1 MQWLD
6 PDFIFQ
12 TVLPA
17 LNRGLV
23 MSIALIVPSATIGF
37 VLGVLTGVARVFG
50 PKWLR
55 SLGNGFTTIFRG
67 VPLVVQLMI
76 LYFGLPNLG
85 IYLEPY
91 PASVLGFILCTGAY
105 QSEYVRGALLSIR
118 QGQIKAAYALGFTK
132 LQTILWVV
140 IPQAARRALPGCG
153 NEIIYLIKYSSLAY
167 IITCIELTGRGQGTC
182 FAFVPAHGS
191 LHCGGHLLSC
201 PRLLRHV
208 VPPEARTQV
217 RHSRLREKVSAGRR
231 PAPAEAPPQTLPGRE
246 PPPGPRRK
254 RKRHNEVPLPTE

>member
-167 IITCIELTGRGQGTC
+167 IITCI
-182 FAFVPAHGS
+182 
-191 LHCGGHLLSC
+191 
-201 PRLLRHV
+201 
-208 VPPEARTQV
+208 
-217 RHSRLREKVSAGRR
+217 
-231 PAPAEAPPQTLPGRE
+231 
-246 PPPGPRRK
+246 
-254 RKRHNEVPLPTE
+254 

>member
-140 IPQAARRALPGCG
+140 IPHAARLRQRNHLSDQIFLPRLHHHLHRA
-153 NEIIYLIKYSSLAY
+153 YR
-167 IITCIELTGRGQGTC
+167 RGQGTC

-217 RHSRLREKVSAGRR
+217 RHSRLREKVSAGCR
-231 PAPAEAPPQTLPGRE
+231 PAPAEAPPQTPPGRE
-246 PPPGPRRK
+246 PPPAPA
-254 RKRHNEVPLPTE
+254 

>member
-6 PDFIFQ
+6 PDFIMN
-12 TVLPA
+12 TVVPA

-50 PKWLR
+50 PRWARRLA
-55 SLGNGFTTIFRG
+55 NAAVAVIRG
-67 VPLVVQLMI
+67 VPLTVQLMI
-76 LYFGLPNLG
+76 LYFGLPNIPCLR
-85 IYLEPY
+85 IDLEPFT
-91 PASVLGFILCTGAY
+91 AALVGFIFCTGAY

-167 IITCIELTGRGQGTC
+167 IITCIELTG
-182 FAFVPAHGS
+182 
-191 LHCGGHLLSC
+191 
-201 PRLLRHV
+201 
-208 VPPEARTQV
+208 EAKV
-217 RHSRLREKVSAGRR
+217 LVSRSFRPTEVYLVAGVYYLVLVSAATWILQKLERKFSI
-231 PAPAEAPPQTLPGRE
+231 PGF
-246 PPPGPRRK
+246 GK
-254 RKRHNEVPLPTE
+254 K

>member
-1 MQWLD
+1 MFDFLD
-6 PDFIFQ
+6 PTFLTTRVMPYLD
-12 TVLPA
+12 
-17 LNRGLV
+17 RGLMMSLQLIIPASLIGGFIGVV
-23 MSIALIVPSATIGF
+23 M
-37 VLGVLTGVARVFG
+37 GVMRVFG
-50 PKWLR
+50 TPWMKR
-55 SLGNGFTTIFRG
+55 GTDAVVAVIRG
-67 VPLVVQLMI
+67 VPLTVQLMI

-167 IITCIELTGRGQGTC
+167 IITCIELTG
-182 FAFVPAHGS
+182 
-191 LHCGGHLLSC
+191 
-201 PRLLRHV
+201 
-208 VPPEARTQV
+208 EAKV
-217 RHSRLREKVSAGRR
+217 LVSRSFR
-231 PAPAEAPPQTLPGRE
+231 
-246 PPPGPRRK
+246 
-254 RKRHNEVPLPTE
+254 PTEVYIVAGIYYLVLVSFATWFLQKLERKFAIPGFGKK